1 MKIFPLRANENWI
14 CDRFVSE
21 WIMGNPEV
29 STNNILEADIV
40 WAVAGWCWNQIPPE
54 ILASKKF
61 VITIHHIVPE
71 KFTPD
76 KLNEFMYRDRFVDL
90 YHVPCQ
96 KTRNQIARLT
106 KKPIFTQPFWVN
118 QSLWHPIDNK
128 EILREKYKVRG
139 KYTIGSFQRDTEGS
153 DLKSPKLEKGPDIF
167 CNIVES
173 ISKKRDDL
181 HVILAGWRRQ
191 YVIKRLEKSRIDYT
205 YYELPEFNII
215 NELYNILD
223 LYIVGSRWEGGP
235 QSIVECASSETPIVS
250 TDVGYASRFLS
261 ENSIFD
267 VSSFESAT
275 PDTVTAREN
284 VEKYFIPGGFD
295 PFLGKF
301 LELLNEKR

>member
-96 KTRNQIARLT
+96 KTRNQI
-106 KKPIFTQPFWVN
+106 
-118 QSLWHPIDNK
+118 
-128 EILREKYKVRG
+128 
-139 KYTIGSFQRDTEGS
+139 
-153 DLKSPKLEKGPDIF
+153 
-167 CNIVES
+167 
-173 ISKKRDDL
+173 
-181 HVILAGWRRQ
+181 
-191 YVIKRLEKSRIDYT
+191 
-205 YYELPEFNII
+205 
-215 NELYNILD
+215 
-223 LYIVGSRWEGGP
+223 
-235 QSIVECASSETPIVS
+235 
-250 TDVGYASRFLS
+250 
-261 ENSIFD
+261 
-267 VSSFESAT
+267 
-275 PDTVTAREN
+275 
-284 VEKYFIPGGFD
+284 
-295 PFLGKF
+295 
-301 LELLNEKR
+301 